1 MSVNNQ
7 TYTITLGD
15 QAENHV
21 GMQKIGQ
28 LADEGFNLDDLAKA
42 QAWFDKHGGKAVIY
56 ELHQDNTDQDP
67 AFVLVVKHG
76 LDVILA
82 SKHKTSDHFF
92 KEQAGLPKD
101 DKAFMYGRVV
111 NKHARHNL
119 CFDDEAQEPDY
130 EHGKGR
136 IVAFKDVPLLKYVI
150 DKIPA
155 IIGEKGKG
163 LVAEGNY
170 YYDITKCGI
179 GFHGDTERR
188 KVVGIRVGAS
198 LPLHY
203 QWFHEGKPIGER
215 IIIPLDDG
223 DVYFMSNK
231 ATGNDWKK
239 KKIPTLRHATGAK
252 KFITIADK

>member
-1 MSVNNQ
+1 MSVNQ
-7 TYTITLGD
+7 TYTLTLGD

-21 GMQKIGQ
+21 GMQKIGE
-28 LADEGFNLDDLAKA
+28 LAKEGFELQDLKKA
-42 QAWFDKHGGKAVIY
+42 QAWFDKRGGKAVIH
-56 ELHQDNTDQDP
+56 ELHQGNTEQDP
-67 AFVLVVKHG
+67 AYVLVVKHG

-82 SKHKTSDHFF
+82 SKHKTSAHFF

-101 DKAFMYGRVV
+101 DKALMYGRVV

-119 CFDDEAQEPDY
+119 CFAEDAQEPDY
-130 EHGKGR
+130 QNGKGR

-150 DKIPA
+150 DKIPE
-155 IIGEKGKG
+155 IIGDKGDG

-170 YYDITKCGI
+170 YYDVTKCGI

-203 QWFHEGKPIGER
+203 QWFQEGKPIGER

-223 DVYFMSNK
+223 DVYFMSHK

-239 KKIPTLRHATGAK
+239 KKIATLRHATGAK
-252 KFITIADK
+252 KFITIPE